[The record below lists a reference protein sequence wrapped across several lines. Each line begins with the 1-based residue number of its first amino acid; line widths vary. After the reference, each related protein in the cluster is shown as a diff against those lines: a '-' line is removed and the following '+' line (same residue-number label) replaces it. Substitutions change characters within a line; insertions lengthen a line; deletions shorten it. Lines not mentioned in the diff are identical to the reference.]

1 MKAQALLALPLAFL
15 SFHSIP
21 AKAADDTFSSLPE
34 LTRTD
39 LQQIAD
45 RLATLAN
52 SGALQAVAGQAG
64 GAGDSELDMQ
74 FVQKALATLGDML
87 SSEETRALLADVQRN
102 PDEVLQQLLQMQG
115 AGEEDD
121 LLQAIVLYFLSLRR
135 VLKGN
140 EYLRNQVTSL
150 IQQNADRLLSEG
162 GFTEVLGEIAN
173 SGVFQDLKEEVEE
186 DMQHKSGYLPT
197 NDVADDMSR

>member
-1 MKAQALLALPLAFL
+1 MSLGWCFWGVCA
-15 SFHSIP
+15 
-21 AKAADDTFSSLPE
+21 AADDTFSGLPE
-34 LTRTD
+34 LTRSD

-64 GAGDSELDMQ
+64 GGSGSDSELDMQ
-74 FVQKALATLGDML
+74 FVQKALGTLGDML

-115 AGEEDD
+115 SGEEDE

-140 EYLRNQVTSL
+140 EYLRNQVTTL
-150 IQQNADRLLSEG
+150 IQQNADRLLSDG

-173 SGVFQDLKEEVEE
+173 SEVFQDLKEEVED
-186 DMQHKSGYLPT
+186 DMQQKSGFLPT
-197 NDVADDMSR
+197 SDVGDDMSR